1 MFSLKDCYDLFKAEG
16 HSITDYELI
25 LGGFKYAPNLNKG
38 AIIISLIN
46 SEILTSQSKEW
57 LSNANDSDLALVKE
71 SSFIQLN
78 FQLDCYKAN
87 DDNVD
92 KIQAFHECFK
102 LQEWLK
108 GLYVSDYLRGL
119 DSEILPNYSVIQF
132 TTEAVDNKLINR
144 AFFEFSIVTKHE
156 ISEFDNVI
164 DSIAIETKLL
174 QGDNN
179 G

>member
-1 MFSLKDCYDLFKAEG
+1 MFSLKDCYDLFKADG

-38 AIIISLIN
+38 VVIISLVN

-57 LSNANDSDLALVKE
+57 QNNLNDSDTALVSE
-71 SSFIQLN
+71 SSVIQLN

-92 KIQAFHECFK
+92 IIQAFHECFK

-108 GLYVSDYLRGL
+108 GLYVRDYLRGL
-119 DSEILPNYSVIQF
+119 NSEILPNYSVIQF
-132 TTEAVDNKLINR
+132 TTEAVDNKVINR
-144 AFFEFSIVTKHE
+144 AFFEFSIVTKNK
-156 ISEFDNVI
+156 ISEIDNVI
-164 DSIAIETKLL
+164 DSVAIESKLI
-174 QGDNN
+174 QGV
-179 G
+179 

>member
-16 HSITDYELI
+16 HSITDYELV

-38 AIIISLIN
+38 VVIISLVN

-57 LSNANDSDLALVKE
+57 QSNLNDSDTALVNE
-71 SSFIQLN
+71 SSVIQLN

-92 KIQAFHECFK
+92 IIQAFHECFK

-108 GLYVSDYLRGL
+108 GLYVYDYLRGL
-119 DSEILPNYSVIQF
+119 NSEILPNYSVIQF
-132 TTEAVDNKLINR
+132 TTEAVDNKVINR
-144 AFFEFSIVTKHE
+144 AFFEFSIVTKNK
-156 ISEFDNVI
+156 ISEVDNVI
-164 DSIAIETKLL
+164 DSVAIESKLI
-174 QGDNN
+174 QGV
-179 G
+179 

>member
-1 MFSLKDCYDLFKAEG
+1 MFSLKDCYDLFKAQG

-38 AIIISLIN
+38 VVIISLVN

-57 LSNANDSDLALVKE
+57 QSNPNDNDTALVRE
-71 SSFIQLN
+71 SSVIQLN

-92 KIQAFHECFK
+92 IIQAFHECFK

-108 GLYVSDYLRGL
+108 GLYVRDYLRGL
-119 DSEILPNYSVIQF
+119 NSEILPNYSVIQF
-132 TTEAVDNKLINR
+132 TTEAVDNKVINR
-144 AFFEFSIVTKHE
+144 AFFEFSIVTKNE
-156 ISEFDNVI
+156 ISEIDNVI
-164 DSIAIETKLL
+164 DSVAIESKLI
-174 QGDNN
+174 QGV
-179 G
+179 

>member
-1 MFSLKDCYDLFKAEG
+1 MFSLKDCYDLFKAQG

-38 AIIISLIN
+38 VVIISLVN

-57 LSNANDSDLALVKE
+57 QSNPNDSDTALVRE
-71 SSFIQLN
+71 SSVIQLN

-92 KIQAFHECFK
+92 IIQAFHECFK

-108 GLYVSDYLRGL
+108 GLYARDYLRGL
-119 DSEILPNYSVIQF
+119 NSEILPNYSVIQF
-132 TTEAVDNKLINR
+132 TTEAVDNKVINR
-144 AFFEFSIVTKHE
+144 AFFEFSIVTKNE
-156 ISEFDNVI
+156 ISEIDNVI
-164 DSIAIETKLL
+164 DSVAIESKLI
-174 QGDNN
+174 QGV
-179 G
+179 